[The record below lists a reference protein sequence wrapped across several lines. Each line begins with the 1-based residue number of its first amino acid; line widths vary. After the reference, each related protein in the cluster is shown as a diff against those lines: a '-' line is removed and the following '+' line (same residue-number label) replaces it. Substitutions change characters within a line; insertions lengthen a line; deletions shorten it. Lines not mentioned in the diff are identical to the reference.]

1 MKTRIMKTV
10 KCVLLIVLVIVF
22 ADSEGQIN
30 KDIKSVI
37 DSALLNA
44 KRYAVNTKKV
54 NWDTLSKQ
62 MYAHAENA
70 QSVNDLKSSLEQLI
84 VTLND
89 TQSKFVNSTTN
100 EVIAQF
106 PKYEDAEISHAAEP
120 KLKTLEYKILDHNVR
135 YLQIPSFDNEA
146 DLMKEASAMR
156 SIIDTL
162 SKENAS
168 KWILDLRGCSGSN
181 FKVLMAGLG
190 PLLGEGLITS
200 EIDRNEKILK
210 MYEIH
215 NGRLYEDQ
223 HLVAHFAHNADLSL
237 SQVAVLVDE
246 TTANAGEVLALVLKG
261 RKQAKVFGSPTSGN
275 VRIVKE
281 IKVGSE
287 LTFNLSSGY
296 FQDRRGSIYKDN
308 VFPHVKVK
316 SAAHGKKHKD
326 ESITEAMS
334 WFQSI
339 VDTSIQTASIK

>member
-1 MKTRIMKTV
+1 MKTTIMKTV
-10 KCVLLIVLVIVF
+10 KCVLLMVLLVTF

-37 DSALLNA
+37 DSTLLNA
-44 KRYAVNTKKV
+44 KRYAVNSKKV

-62 MYAHAENA
+62 MHAYAENA
-70 QSVNDLKSSLEQLI
+70 QSVSDLKNSFEHLI

-89 TQSKFVNSTTN
+89 TQAKVTDSKTN
-100 EVIAQF
+100 VVIAHF
-106 PKYEDAEISHAAEP
+106 PKYEDSEVSHIAET
-120 KLKTLEYKILDHNVR
+120 KLKTLEYKILDHDVR
-135 YLQIPSFDNEA
+135 YLQVPSLDHDA
-146 DLMKEASAMR
+146 DLLKEASAMR

-168 KWILDLRGCSGSN
+168 RWIIDLRGASGNN

-223 HLVAHFAHNADLSL
+223 HLVAHFAHTADLNL
-237 SQVAVLVDE
+237 SHVAVLVDE
-246 TTANAGEVLALVLKG
+246 TTSDAGEVLALVLKG

-281 IKVGSE
+281 VKAGEAAFSFS
-287 LTFNLSSGY
+287 TGY
-296 FQDRRGSIYKDN
+296 FQDRRGSIYRDN

-316 SAAHGKKHKD
+316 SVHEKKHKD
-326 ESITEAMS
+326 ELISEAMS
-334 WFQSI
+334 WFHSI
-339 VDTSIQTASIK
+339 VDTGIQTASLK